1 MVNTRQACLPGE
13 AVVGIG
19 RTPQSFGRPMLL
31 RIASALAG
39 TALTLAV
46 VGCAQ
51 PGAKAPTPGLK
62 ATCAEAS
69 LALADTTVVGTF
81 NGTPVTYKEL
91 GPELA
96 RAEERALRAYCDAVY
111 TTRSIALDNHVTE
124 NLVEAEAK
132 KAGVT
137 AEEWVRGEVEKRV
150 PEPADA
156 DIQAFYDKQKGAM
169 GEQLPP
175 LEMVRPQVV
184 AFLKREKSEA
194 AVTEVIDGLKKT
206 AKLEKTLPDV
216 RSPPV
221 DLAAA
226 ANTGVKGKKGAK
238 VQVVEFADFQCP
250 YCTKA
255 AETMKGLQEKYG
267 DRVEFQYRH
276 FPLRQIHP
284 QAQRASEIAQCA
296 GEQGKFWETHD
307 ALYANQQ
314 ALDEQSAIGHA
325 VGVGVDGAKLT
336 ECLSSGRAAAQVDG
350 DFKKGE
356 EAGVEGTPSFFV
368 NGRKFDGNPSVGG
381 LSQAI
386 DEALRL

>member
-1 MVNTRQACLPGE
+1 MLNRLAL
-13 AVVGIG
+13 AV
-19 RTPQSFGRPMLL
+19 
-31 RIASALAG
+31 AG

-46 VGCAQ
+46 GCAQ
-51 PGAKAPTPGLK
+51 SGKSSTTSTPGLK
-62 ATCAEAS
+62 ASCADAS
-69 LALADTTVVGTF
+69 LALADTTVVGKF
-81 NGTPVTYKEL
+81 NGQPVTYSDL
-91 GPELA
+91 GPELR
-96 RAEERALRAYCDAVY
+96 RAEERALRAYCDAVF
-111 TTRSIALDNHVTE
+111 TTRTTALDNHVTE
-124 NLVEAEAK
+124 TLVEAEAK
-132 KAGVT
+132 KAGQS
-137 AEEWVRGEVEKRV
+137 ADEWVRAEVDKRV
-150 PEPADA
+150 PEPSEA

-194 AVTEVIDGLKKT
+194 AVTEVIDALKKN
-206 AKLEKTLPDV
+206 AKLEKSLPDV
-216 RSPPV
+216 RSPPI

-226 ANTGVKGKKGAK
+226 AHTGVKGARGAK
-238 VQVVEFADFQCP
+238 VQLVEFADFQCP
-250 YCTKA
+250 YCTRA
-255 AETMKGLQEKYG
+255 AETVKALQEKYG
-267 DRVEFQYRH
+267 DKVEFQYRH

-296 GEQGKFWETHD
+296 GEQGKFWEVHD

-325 VGVGVDGAKLT
+325 VAVGVDQAKLT
-336 ECLSSGRAAAQVDG
+336 ECLSSGRAAAQVDV

-356 EAGVEGTPSFFV
+356 EAGVEGTPSFFL
-368 NGRKFDGNPSVGG
+368 NGRKFEGNPTPAG